1 MNALRYLGDET
12 SAAGMRL
19 AGCEARAVAPGGEKA
34 AFEEACAGA
43 ALVMV
48 SPAVAAAIGPA
59 SFGAAVARARP
70 PIVVLPDLVGASA
83 WPDPT
88 ASLARELGL
97 EG

>member
-1 MNALRYLGDET
+1 MNALRYLGDEA
-12 SAAGMRL
+12 SAAGFRL
-19 AGCEARAVAPGGEKA
+19 AGCEAFAASPGRERA

-48 SPAVAAAIGPA
+48 SPGVAATIDPA
-59 SFGAAVARARP
+59 CFGAAVARAQP

-83 WPDPT
+83 WPDPS